1 MKTPKGND
9 GFTLIEV
16 VFSVFIISVGI
27 LALLDVA
34 GGSTVMLR
42 DGRVR
47 TRASAV
53 AASRF
58 DNLRLA
64 GAATSPTCTAL
75 AGGSANHPGGV
86 AESWSIAGS
95 GRARTVTTLVTVR
108 HGRRTIGQMSF
119 RGSVYCP

>member
-1 MKTPKGND
+1 MKNSTGNE

-16 VFSVFIISVGI
+16 VISVFIISVGI
-27 LALLDVA
+27 LALLEIA
-34 GGSTVMLR
+34 AGSTVMLR
-42 DGRVR
+42 DGRLR

-64 GAATSPTCTAL
+64 GAATSPTCSAL
-75 AGGSANHPGGV
+75 AAGSAAHAGGV
-86 AESWSIAGS
+86 VETWSIAGTGKS
-95 GRARTVTTLVTVR
+95 RTVTTLVTVR
-108 HGRRTIGQMSF
+108 NGRRAIGQMSF